1 MNIEKG
7 TSVVVNLA
15 VRYAAAFGLSK
26 IDQYVSN
33 AVITNED
40 NKYHI
45 QYFDDFDPDTEKVR
59 LEHSSLKMEFGSMM
73 QWDENGE
80 LKESSVFAPPLM
92 MDFRRSKDIIATET
106 NGDDNV
112 IVERWGIQPWE
123 VSIKGILIDVQN
135 HHYPSDYIRKLH
147 QLFKIND
154 VLEAYGVQFEE
165 KDIDNIYLKDISITP
180 LEGFPDTVQFSLTAS
195 SIKSVSWN
203 LLKPNES

>member
-92 MDFRRSKDIIATET
+92 MDFRRSKDIIETET
-106 NGDDNV
+106 NGNDN
-112 IVERWGIQPWE
+112 IIIERWATKPWE
-123 VSIKGILIDVQN
+123 ISMKGILIDVKNRQ
-135 HHYPSDYIRKLH
+135 YPSDQIRKLH

-165 KDIDNIYLKDISITP
+165 KDIDNVYLKDISITP
-180 LEGFPDTVQFSLTAS
+180 LEGFSDTVQFSLTAS

-203 LLKPNES
+203 LLKPNEP